1 MPWVRHPDDVPA
13 AETPRPAPKPEPRLE
28 TAMSIDSRAKAHDR
42 LAELVVELSG
52 VEHANAREALDEALA
67 RNGDTGDQLLN
78 IADAII
84 TLRNGTAEI
93 TTDG

>member
-1 MPWVRHPDDVPA
+1 
-13 AETPRPAPKPEPRLE
+13 
-28 TAMSIDSRAKAHDR
+28 MSIDSRALAHDR

-52 VEHANAREALDEALA
+52 VRHNNARHAVDQALA

-84 TLRNGTAEI
+84 KLRNGAAEI
-93 TTDG
+93 STEE

>member
-1 MPWVRHPDDVPA
+1 MP
-13 AETPRPAPKPEPRLE
+13 L
-28 TAMSIDSRAKAHDR
+28 DSRADAHDR

-52 VEHANAREALDEALA
+52 VEHANARNALDEALA

-84 TLRNGTAEI
+84 TLRNGTAEV

>member
-1 MPWVRHPDDVPA
+1 MPLV
-13 AETPRPAPKPEPRLE
+13 
-28 TAMSIDSRAKAHDR
+28 SRADAHDR

-52 VEHANAREALDEALA
+52 VEHANARNALDEALA

>member
-1 MPWVRHPDDVPA
+1 
-13 AETPRPAPKPEPRLE
+13 
-28 TAMSIDSRAKAHDR
+28 MSLDSRADAHDR

-52 VEHANAREALDEALA
+52 VAHANARTALDQALA

-84 TLRNGTAEI
+84 TVRSGTAAV
-93 TTDG
+93 TADG

>member
-1 MPWVRHPDDVPA
+1 
-13 AETPRPAPKPEPRLE
+13 
-28 TAMSIDSRAKAHDR
+28 MSVDSRADAHAR

-52 VEHANAREALDEALA
+52 AEADDARDAIDDALA

-84 TLRNGTAEI
+84 TLRSGPAEVSPP
-93 TTDG
+93 D

>member
-1 MPWVRHPDDVPA
+1 
-13 AETPRPAPKPEPRLE
+13 
-28 TAMSIDSRAKAHDR
+28 MSTDSRALVHDR

-52 VEHANAREALDEALA
+52 ARHANARVALEDALA

-84 TLRNGTAEI
+84 TLRNGTAEV
-93 TTDG
+93 TTE

>member
-1 MPWVRHPDDVPA
+1 
-13 AETPRPAPKPEPRLE
+13 
-28 TAMSIDSRAKAHDR
+28 MSVESRADAHAR

-52 VEHANAREALDEALA
+52 ASAPAAREAIHEALA

-84 TLRNGTAEI
+84 TVRNGPAEI
-93 TTDG
+93 TGGD

>member
-1 MPWVRHPDDVPA
+1 
-13 AETPRPAPKPEPRLE
+13 
-28 TAMSIDSRAKAHDR
+28 MSIASRAHAHDR

-52 VEHANAREALDEALA
+52 VRHESARLALDDALA

-93 TTDG
+93 SADPRTRAD

>member
-1 MPWVRHPDDVPA
+1 
-13 AETPRPAPKPEPRLE
+13 
-28 TAMSIDSRAKAHDR
+28 MSVDSRADAHAR

-52 VEHANAREALDEALA
+52 AEADDARDAIDDALA

-84 TLRNGTAEI
+84 TLRNGPAEVSPP
-93 TTDG
+93 D

>member
-1 MPWVRHPDDVPA
+1 
-13 AETPRPAPKPEPRLE
+13 
-28 TAMSIDSRAKAHDR
+28 MSIDSRAKAHDR

>member
-1 MPWVRHPDDVPA
+1 M
-13 AETPRPAPKPEPRLE
+13 T
-28 TAMSIDSRAKAHDR
+28 TTSRARAHDR

-52 VEHANAREALDEALA
+52 APIDDAKGAIDDALA

-84 TLRNGTAEI
+84 TLRNGPAEI
-93 TTDG
+93 THPD

>member
-1 MPWVRHPDDVPA
+1 MTV
-13 AETPRPAPKPEPRLE
+13 
-28 TAMSIDSRAKAHDR
+28 DSRAAAHDR

-52 VEHANAREALDEALA
+52 VTRDEARGAIDAALA

-84 TLRNGTAEI
+84 TLRTGTAEV
-93 TTDG
+93 TSDD

>member
-1 MPWVRHPDDVPA
+1 MP
-13 AETPRPAPKPEPRLE
+13 
-28 TAMSIDSRAKAHDR
+28 IDSRADTHDR

-52 VEHANAREALDEALA
+52 ARHETARIALEDAFA

-93 TTDG
+93 TTEPRAAAD